1 MALFDAFV
9 RRDPY
14 IQQCEISHNQTR
26 NIPLTDGVNCEVYFD
41 ILNRLGQTH
50 ESDRQTNGR
59 TDVLIAN
66 AVFS

>member
-41 ILNRLGQTH
+41 ILNRLG
-50 ESDRQTNGR
+50 
-59 TDVLIAN
+59 
-66 AVFS
+66 